1 MSTPTRTSRPDRLR
15 ALRLALA
22 LWVAGALGAPA
33 QAQAPG
39 TSEAHYSA
47 VRPMIADMQKVVTPN
62 GIEVNEAVTLNGL
75 PQWISIR
82 GADRRNPILIY
93 VHGGPGATE
102 MGRSWPYQRGWEDY
116 FTVVQWDQPGSG
128 KTLRSGGEAANRAH
142 LSRARMAE
150 DLVALIERVSARLG
164 ARKVV
169 LLGHSWGN
177 LIGLDAAMRRPDLIS
192 AYVGVGPL
200 FSLRPNEAAQYRA
213 LLTIATERKD
223 DAALAELRAIAPYP
237 GEGDIPFDKIN
248 VVRKWV
254 MAYGGLAAYR
264 DNADFYFRAARL
276 SPYYDLADRQAIDQG
291 GQLSVPALLPDMI
304 ATDHRSIAASK
315 FPMFMFLGRHDIT
328 TPASVIEPW
337 FAKLRAPHKEI
348 VWFENSAHLA
358 PHEEPGK
365 FLIGLVE
372 TVRPWAVKGNA
383 AVPAR

>member
-1 MSTPTRTSRPDRLR
+1 MSDSTGITRPDRLR
-15 ALRLALA
+15 GWRLALV
-22 LWVAGALGAPA
+22 LFGTCVIGAPAPA
-33 QAQAPG
+33 QAPE
-39 TSEAHYSA
+39 TSDAHYSA
-47 VRPMIADMQKVVTPN
+47 VRPLIADMQKIVTPN
-62 GIEVNEAVTLNGL
+62 GIEVNETVTLNGL

-102 MGRSWPYQRGWEDY
+102 MGRSWPYQRAWEDY

-128 KTLRSGGEAANRAH
+128 KTLRSGGEAANRTH
-142 LSRARMAE
+142 LSRARMAQ
-150 DLVALIERVSARLG
+150 DLVALIESVSARLG
-164 ARKVV
+164 ARRVV

-200 FSLRPNEAAQYRA
+200 FSLRPNETAQYRA
-213 LLTIATERKD
+213 LLRMATERKD
-223 DAALAELRAIAPYP
+223 DVALAELRAIAPYP
-237 GEGDIPFDKIN
+237 GDGEIPFDKIN
-248 VVRKWV
+248 IVRKWV

-291 GQLSVPALLPDMI
+291 GQLSVPSLLPDMI
-304 ATDHRSIAASK
+304 AADHRSIGASE

-337 FAKLRAPHKEI
+337 FARLRAPHKEI

-372 TVRPWAVKGNA
+372 TVRPWAVNGTEGL
-383 AVPAR
+383 PSR